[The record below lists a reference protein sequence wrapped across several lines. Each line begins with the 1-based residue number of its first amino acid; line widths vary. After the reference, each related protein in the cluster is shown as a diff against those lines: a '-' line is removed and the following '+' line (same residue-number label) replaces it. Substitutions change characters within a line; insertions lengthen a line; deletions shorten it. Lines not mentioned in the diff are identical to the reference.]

1 MSRIGSSLRKSLV
14 VVGVLAL
21 VVPLLLAFAAP
32 VLAATRQVNNG
43 VACSDAT
50 GNPYCTIQAAVD
62 DAGASDVINVYPGTY
77 NESVDLGGHSGDL
90 TLRTV
95 NAAGNPTAGTATVN
109 GGTTGPAF
117 YTDSTHSGNITIDG
131 FAVQTAKGDGA
142 GQDYDC
148 IHLEVNSNVVIRNVT
163 ASGGSDGIEV
173 DEASG
178 NVTVEDSEAN
188 SNDSDG
194 LRLVDVGGN
203 LTVSRCTANDNY
215 DQNFDIGGIDGN
227 VEIKGC
233 TANGSEDDEGIYVDE
248 VGGNLTI
255 IDSTANNNDEEGI
268 DVNDVG
274 MVESEQSA
282 AGGDDLED
290 PELDDTDD
298 DPTTLGASLNPSANG
313 GNVTIKN
320 CTAND
325 NEDDGISVWDVLG
338 DVIISNCTAKGNGDD
353 GFEPNELYGAVEVSA
368 SIAQD
373 NGDDGVDL
381 WYLEEADSILANGN
395 IICGNASDGLELAI
409 EGGEEAAVAATSA
422 DATGNWWGC
431 AGGPGAAGCDTV
443 NEIDGTVDYT
453 PWIDTITGSASVDP
467 ATAGQATLVS
477 FQFSG
482 GPPAVYLG
490 QGPGDLHGDPT
501 FIVTTDNGVVTSS
514 GFIGDSP
521 GTLEVTLTPAH
532 TGSATVWV
540 DGPCGLDES
549 IVLGVVA
556 AQEEFVPEPGSVM
569 LLGSGL
575 VGLAGY
581 AGLRLRKR

>member
-194 LRLVDVGGN
+194 LRLVDAGGN

-255 IDSTANNNDEEGI
+255 TDSTANNNDEEGI

-325 NEDDGISVWDVLG
+325 NEDDGISVAYVAG
-338 DVIISNCTAKGNGDD
+338 DATISNCTAKRNGDD
-353 GFEPNELYGAVEVSA
+353 GIEPNEIDGAVEVRACIS
-368 SIAQD
+368 QD
-373 NGDDGVDL
+373 NDEDGIDL
-381 WYLEEADSILANGN
+381 WWWETEPDSILVNGN
-395 IICGNASDGLELAI
+395 IICGNSSDGLELVY
-409 EGGEEAAVAATSA
+409 EYGEVAVAATDV

-431 AGGPGAAGCDTV
+431 AGGPDADECDTV
-443 NEIDGTVDYT
+443 YAEGASVDYT
-453 PWIDTITGSASVDP
+453 RWIESITSGASVDP

-514 GFIGDSP
+514 GFIGDTE
-521 GTLEVTLTPAH
+521 GRLAVTLTPAH
-532 TGSATVWV
+532 AGTATVWV

-556 AQEEFVPEPGSVM
+556 AQEEFVPEPGSVL

-575 VGLAGY
+575 MGLAGY